1 MATPREAPAPHDL
14 AAGVVVLRDESVLA
28 VYEKDRWGLPK
39 GGSEPGEFFSETAAR
54 EAAEET
60 GLDVEIQSLAFTSEI
75 RGPDRRIY
83 LQRFYHATEQGD
95 PVEPAP
101 CDPDDEIEQAE
112 FLPLSELGSALTYR
126 PRVEPLR
133 EWLRDRKPRHY
144 TYDLTTEPATVDE

>member
-1 MATPREAPAPHDL
+1 MAAPREAPAPHDL
-14 AAGVVVLRDESVLA
+14 AAGVVVIRDDAILA

-39 GGSEPGEFFSETAAR
+39 GGSEPGEFFFETAAR

-60 GLDVEIQSLAFTSEI
+60 GIPVEIQSLAFTSEI

-83 LQRFYHATEQGD
+83 LQRFYHAEAQDDAD
-95 PVEPAP
+95 PSPR
-101 CDPDDEIEQAE
+101 DPDDEIEEAAY
-112 FLPLSELGSALTYR
+112 LPLSELGSTLTYR

-144 TYDLTTEPATVDE
+144 TYDLTSEPSHVDE